1 MKKKYKYKVKKIPF
15 KTKIRW
21 FFLGKYPLERK
32 YKPKILEYLFL
43 IFSSMVLLA
52 LQVVFALYIINVA
65 NTVDKSEF
73 WGTLILKMKEYTT
86 RILISIYSTSYLV
99 AIILSIHVF
108 YILQKT
114 EFNKWIAIIG
124 VLSLLLMLT
133 PISILFL
140 IVAYNK
146 NELAFE

>member
-1 MKKKYKYKVKKIPF
+1 MKKKYKIKKIPF
-15 KTKIRW
+15 KTKVRW
-21 FFLGKYPLERK
+21 LFLGKYPLERK

-43 IFSSMVLLA
+43 IFSSIVLLI
-52 LQVVFALYIINVA
+52 LQIIFALYLINLAKEVEKDRYL
-65 NTVDKSEF
+65 VS
-73 WGTLILKMKEYTT
+73 LILEIKKYTT
-86 RILISIYSTSYLV
+86 RILISIYFTSYLV
-99 AIILSIHVF
+99 ALILSVHVF
-108 YILQKT
+108 YILRKT

-124 VLSLLLMLT
+124 VVSLLLMLT